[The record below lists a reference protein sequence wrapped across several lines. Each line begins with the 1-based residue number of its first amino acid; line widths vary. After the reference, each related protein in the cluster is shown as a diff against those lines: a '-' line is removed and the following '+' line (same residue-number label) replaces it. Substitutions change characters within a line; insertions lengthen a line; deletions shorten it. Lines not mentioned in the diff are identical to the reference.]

1 MPIRGRPRRPVI
13 LSSEHIDRL
22 REITE
27 STSEQE
33 SVKLRARF
41 VLACLEGA
49 SNKEVAAS
57 FGIGEHTVSRWRM
70 RFANSGIDGLRDRR
84 RSGASRRIADRT
96 LQTLVEVGARARGAR
111 PSAEA
116 TGRLLGVSR
125 STVTRVWKNVRAH
138 RIQAPESG
146 PKECA
151 RYIRF
156 EIVGAY
162 FDRDL
167 KIIAI
172 DARECVAMSD
182 AGSEGRLPAGS
193 EKSLVPET
201 VETLLLAVDRFAGA
215 SPPNKATESVL
226 AFVDEIRAV
235 SNADTV
241 HLLCFGARANWMEHI
256 VSAPDRRGNLV
267 AHPFEESSP
276 WEGALDRALKVLMRD
291 RRMSHG
297 LRVPLKLLAA
307 MRTYVRGGGALS
319 PAARFS
325 WPNIALSGTKQTVR
339 RAKQAVAHADE
350 ASTDVNGSANR
361 SGDLELAFYMAPVG
375 LLVSRQRMVDKYNQA
390 FCGMFGYEMDV
401 LTGSSLEF
409 LYPSRDEFVHVGT
422 RALITM
428 RDTGFYSDERI
439 MRRVDDSLFWCHV
452 SGRAIDRK
460 DPFAAAVWTF
470 EDMSA
475 IRPVTTELTIRERQ
489 IAQFLVNGKSSKQVA
504 RDLDISHR
512 TVEAHKARLMR
523 KYGVRTTNELI
534 AHLIGRRSG

>member
-1 MPIRGRPRRPVI
+1 M
-13 LSSEHIDRL
+13 DKL
-22 REITE
+22 REITG
-27 STSEQE
+27 STLERD

-84 RSGASRRIADRT
+84 RSGASRRITDRT
-96 LQTLVEVGARARGAR
+96 LQTLVEVGSRARGAR

-125 STVTRVWKNVRAH
+125 STVTRVWKDIRAH

-146 PKECA
+146 SKEGG

-172 DARECVAMSD
+172 GARQCAAISD
-182 AGSEGRLPAGS
+182 AGSEGRLSAGS
-193 EKSLVPET
+193 EKSLVPKT
-201 VETLLLAVDRFAGA
+201 VETLLLAVNRFAGA
-215 SPPNKATESVL
+215 SSPNKATESVL
-226 AFVDEIRAV
+226 AFVDKIRSV
-235 SNADTV
+235 SNANTV

-267 AHPFEESSP
+267 AHPFDESSP
-276 WEGALDRALKVLMRD
+276 WEGALDRAFKMLMRD
-291 RRMSHG
+291 RRMSHE
-297 LRVPLKLLAA
+297 LRVPPKLLAA
-307 MRTYVRGGGALS
+307 MRTYIRGGGALP

-325 WPNIALSGTKQTVR
+325 WPNIASLDTKQQVR
-339 RAKQAVAHADE
+339 RAEQAVTRADE
-350 ASTDVNGSANR
+350 ASTDANGCANR
-361 SGDLELAFYMAPVG
+361 IGDLELAFHMAPVG

-409 LYPSRDEFVHVGT
+409 LYPSRDEFVHAGT
-422 RALITM
+422 RALMTM
-428 RDTGFYSDERI
+428 METGFYSDERI
-439 MRRVDDSLFWCHV
+439 MRRFDDSLFWCHV

-475 IRPVTTELTIRERQ
+475 IRPVTTELTMRERQ

-534 AHLIGRRSG
+534 AHLIGRRSD

>member
-1 MPIRGRPRRPVI
+1 M
-13 LSSEHIDRL
+13 
-22 REITE
+22 
-27 STSEQE
+27 
-33 SVKLRARF
+33 KLRARF

-84 RSGASRRIADRT
+84 RPGTSRRITDRV
-96 LQTLVEVGARARGAR
+96 LQTLVEIGARARGDR

-116 TGRLLGVSR
+116 MGRLLGVSR
-125 STVTRVWKNVRAH
+125 STVTRVWKDVRAR

-146 PKECA
+146 PKEGV

-172 DARECVAMSD
+172 DARECVAISD

-215 SPPNKATESVL
+215 RPPNKATENVL

-235 SNADTV
+235 SNVDTV

-276 WEGALDRALKVLMRD
+276 WEGALNRAFKVLMRD
-291 RRMSHG
+291 KRMSHE
-297 LRVPLKLLAA
+297 LRVPLKFLAA
-307 MRTYVRGGGALS
+307 MRTYVKGDGAS
-319 PAARFS
+319 PPAARFS
-325 WPNIALSGTKQTVR
+325 WSVTASGTKQTVR
-339 RAKQAVAHADE
+339 RAKPAITRAHGP
-350 ASTDVNGSANR
+350 STDANGSANR
-361 SGDLELAFYMAPVG
+361 GGDLELAFYMAPVG

-401 LTGSSLEF
+401 LTGSSLEL
-409 LYPSRDEFVHVGT
+409 LYPSRDEFVHVGA
-422 RALITM
+422 RALMAM

-475 IRPVTTELTIRERQ
+475 IRPVTIELTVRERQ